1 MQKVTA
7 GAKGTNSKGAEGA
20 TRDVP
25 PSAECGSLLCGTVNE
40 QTAAAIVAVASSMVA
55 AAQLSLV
62 LGVAEGN
69 MELVESVGKLAA
81 LSILAEAGGGVA
93 GAELSLV
100 ASGADPGYEGRG
112 GGVRQREQGLGEGK
126 FTI

>member
-7 GAKGTNSKGAEGA
+7 GAKGTNAKGTEGA

-25 PSAECGSLLCGTVNE
+25 PSAECGALLCGTVNE

-93 GAELSLV
+93 GAELCLV

-112 GGVRQREQGLGEGK
+112 GGVRQREQGFGEGK